1 MRILGSFH
9 VIHIIIGVF
18 LIEPI
23 TEISVKEK
31 VLNKVVRRTASS
43 AEVSSYRFT
52 NDKAM
57 QVYTVSSTP
66 KDQVDEMK
74 SIAVIPEVCFRRED
88 DNHST
93 CILKSCLKLFRSH
106 QVWLMMLNGAFWGGS
121 SGSFLVFTNEFIVNK
136 LGLTEDEAALGVS
149 IIGVTEI
156 FGTGLVTFTSQF
168 EFDRAIL
175 HSCTMIGLG
184 ISPLLA
190 AVCFNKGMFYMLCIV
205 WGLSDGACIANFLG
219 YVYGFCQPDLLALLM
234 GMNLLAQGAAIA
246 MVSPIVGYL
255 MQTVRAEYGILMSG
269 LCAIAAAFVL
279 LPVIVQRRKAT
290 RNYNMEENQR
300 KH

>member
-149 IIGVTEI
+149 IIGDVLYVMHSL
-156 FGTGLVTFTSQF
+156 GTV
-168 EFDRAIL
+168 RWCL
-175 HSCTMIGLG
+175 HSE
-184 ISPLLA
+184 LLRLCLWILSA
-190 AVCFNKGMFYMLCIV
+190 RSVSFVNGYESAGSGCSYSNGVTNSGVLDADRQSRIWNTYVWALCYCCCF
-205 WGLSDGACIANFLG
+205 
-219 YVYGFCQPDLLALLM
+219 
-234 GMNLLAQGAAIA
+234 
-246 MVSPIVGYL
+246 
-255 MQTVRAEYGILMSG
+255 R
-269 LCAIAAAFVL
+269 IAASHCSEKKSYKKL
-279 LPVIVQRRKAT
+279 QYGRKSKKT
-290 RNYNMEENQR
+290 LNIDSC
-300 KH
+300 